1 MMNRFRD
8 PINALT
14 HLIGGILSVIGIIAM
29 FWLIIAENNVTP
41 LTVTSVLA
49 FGLGLICLYFT
60 SFTYHASLGSEEKV
74 LRLRK
79 LDHSMVFILIAGS
92 YTPFCLLCLTGT
104 MRMVMMIAIW
114 GVAILG
120 IVLKVAWIQMPRWL
134 GTALYIFLG
143 WFALFVLVPL
153 YYALSLAGFL
163 LLIGG
168 GVMYTVGG
176 VIYAMKKPNLSKDF
190 GFHELFHIFVILGS
204 LCHFICVFFFIL

>member
-1 MMNRFRD
+1 MKQFRD
-8 PINALT
+8 PVNALT
-14 HLIGGILSVIGIIAM
+14 HLIGGILSVFGIIAM
-29 FWLIIAENNVTP
+29 FWLIIAENNVTS
-41 LTVTSVLA
+41 LTVISVLA
-49 FGLGLICLYFT
+49 FGMGLICLYFT

-74 LRLRK
+74 LHLRK

-104 MRMVMMIAIW
+104 MRMVMMLAIW
-114 GVAILG
+114 GVALVG

-163 LLIGG
+163 LLVGG

-176 VIYAMKKPNLSKDF
+176 VIYAIKKPNFSESF

>member
-1 MMNRFRD
+1 
-8 PINALT
+8 
-14 HLIGGILSVIGIIAM
+14 
-29 FWLIIAENNVTP
+29 
-41 LTVTSVLA
+41 
-49 FGLGLICLYFT
+49 
-60 SFTYHASLGSEEKV
+60 
-74 LRLRK
+74 
-79 LDHSMVFILIAGS
+79 
-92 YTPFCLLCLTGT
+92 
-104 MRMVMMIAIW
+104 MVMMLAIW
-114 GVAILG
+114 GVALVG

-163 LLIGG
+163 LLVGG

-176 VIYAMKKPNLSKDF
+176 VIYAIKKPNLSKSF